1 MRNDKVHATLLV
13 LIGGYVI
20 YLAYRIFENFRD
32 SAQEMPDFLYV
43 IVIAA
48 LALGG
53 LGTLYYAWTVY
64 RNSVKRKRKRSPHM
78 KNRQREKRRMNEAGI
93 LSACT
98 VFI

>member
-32 SAQEMPDFLYV
+32 GAQEMPDFLSV

-53 LGTLYYAWTVY
+53 LGTLCYAWTVY
-64 RNSVKRKRKRSPHM
+64 RNSLKK
-78 KNRQREKRRMNEAGI
+78 EKEQIPTQEEHAVEEK
-93 LSACT
+93 ADE
-98 VFI
+98 

>member
-32 SAQEMPDFLYV
+32 GAQEMPDFLYV
-43 IVIAA
+43 IVIAV

-64 RNSVKRKRKRSPHM
+64 RNSVKK
-78 KNRQREKRRMNEAGI
+78 EKEQIPAHEKQAEGEK
-93 LSACT
+93 T
-98 VFI
+98 DE